1 MKIRPLNDRI
11 IVRRKED
18 EKKTAG
24 GILLPGAV
32 AKEKTGQGVVVS
44 VGDGRLLNTGELY
57 PLRVKPGDTVLFN
70 SAFAQTFKFGDED
83 LTIIGEG
90 EIYGVLED

>member
-24 GILLPGAV
+24 GILLPGTA
-32 AKEKTGQGVVVS
+32 AKEKTGQGVVVA
-44 VGDGRLLNTGELY
+44 VGEGRLLNTGEVY
-57 PLRVKPGDTVLFN
+57 PLKVKVGDTVIFN
-70 SAFAQTFKFGDED
+70 GGFTQTFKIDDEE
-83 LTIIGEG
+83 LMIIGEG
-90 EIYGVLED
+90 EIYGILED